1 MAADG
6 GRFSSVVG
14 FGVLAALLWCGCF
27 SRVVVV
33 ATGQNVTVDP
43 NGPKHFNYYQLW
55 ASEDGETH
63 IAKCRMHGFNYTPYS
78 AAPQWVRSNFGGE
91 PLELVFTELPVG
103 EAGPLHSPPQVQFV
117 VTLAGSW

>member
-1 MAADG
+1 MAAG
-6 GRFSSVVG
+6 GRFSSSGIVG

-27 SRVVVV
+27 SRVVVAQN
-33 ATGQNVTVDP
+33 ATDAD
-43 NGPKHFNYYQLW
+43 GPKHFNYYQLW

-78 AAPQWVRSNFGGE
+78 AAPQWVRSDFGGE
-91 PLELVFTELPVG
+91 PLKLVFTELPVG

>member
-1 MAADG
+1 MAAV
-6 GRFSSVVG
+6 GRVSSVVG
-14 FGVLAALLWCGCF
+14 FGLLAAILWCGCF
-27 SRVVVV
+27 SQAVL
-33 ATGQNVTVDP
+33 ATEQNATDAD
-43 NGPKHFNYYQLW
+43 GPKHFNYYQLW

-78 AAPQWVRSNFGGE
+78 AAPQWVRSSFGGE